1 VNGRVTGISYTDVIL
16 PPMEPFANDE
26 STREYDASGNMTVGR
41 QAREGSEYLRQSV
54 TRNWYGA
61 DETLRAT
68 QTSDGEGPSLRGVWE
83 EYRYDPLGRR
93 ILVRSVRSG
102 LCTAAGELC
111 LNTITRYVWSGDQI
125 LWEMRVPGADGD
137 NLEATT
143 ATGVPSG
150 HQIRYGRV
158 SYFHAGGID
167 RPLSIRK
174 DEGTSIIPHTNWRG
188 LFAWGTWGAGS
199 LQGVT
204 SDCQSGVPPTN
215 CVNLAW
221 PGWQTSAWHV
231 DGNAGET
238 EYWMGSLVD
247 GMRDASGQIYMRN
260 RYYDPAT
267 GQFTQQDP
275 IGLAGGLNAYGFAA
289 GDPVT
294 YSDPY
299 GLTADDCAKVEC
311 PKSTRAVIENKQVQ
325 QFAQELMQASMMDS
339 EGAEYGAF
347 VVRESDGSLGLAHVT
362 RGGVGTVRLPDAP
375 DNAIARIHTHPDQP
389 ISTGLTLTFESPSGS
404 DVVNANAD
412 NVYGIVVT
420 PRNFH
425 VIPVG
430 QNTYHTYPRTQTLM
444 PPAGCPAR
452 ITCSSP
458 YK

>member
-1 VNGRVTGISYTDVIL
+1 
-16 PPMEPFANDE
+16 
-26 STREYDASGNMTVGR
+26 
-41 QAREGSEYLRQSV
+41 
-54 TRNWYGA
+54 
-61 DETLRAT
+61 
-68 QTSDGEGPSLRGVWE
+68 
-83 EYRYDPLGRR
+83 
-93 ILVRSVRSG
+93 
-102 LCTAAGELC
+102 
-111 LNTITRYVWSGDQI
+111 
-125 LWEMRVPGADGD
+125 
-137 NLEATT
+137 
-143 ATGVPSG
+143 
-150 HQIRYGRV
+150 
-158 SYFHAGGID
+158 
-167 RPLSIRK
+167 
-174 DEGTSIIPHTNWRG
+174 
-188 LFAWGTWGAGS
+188 
-199 LQGVT
+199 
-204 SDCQSGVPPTN
+204 
-215 CVNLAW
+215 VNLAW